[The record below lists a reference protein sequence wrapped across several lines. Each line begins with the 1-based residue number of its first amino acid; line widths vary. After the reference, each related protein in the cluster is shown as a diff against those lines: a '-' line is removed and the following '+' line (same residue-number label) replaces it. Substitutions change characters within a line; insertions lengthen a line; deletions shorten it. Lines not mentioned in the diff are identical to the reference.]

1 MRGQNLV
8 NADLKSI
15 IKVNPEIGVNALAQ
29 KELLESEVKLLRDD
43 HKEHLER
50 HHKNKVTILGLESK
64 NRELS
69 NEIVKIK
76 TSHLETLKFKNDTL
90 SQLEKENRSIKEKSA
105 NKTLL
110 IVCLVL
116 LTIYLISV
124 NLYLSGLIR

>member
-1 MRGQNLV
+1 MKDQSLV

-15 IKVNPEIGVNALAQ
+15 IKVNPEIGINALAQ

-69 NEIVKIK
+69 NEIVKIQM
-76 TSHLETLKFKNDTL
+76 SHLETLKFKNDTL

-105 NKTLL
+105 NKTIAIICLCLL
-110 IVCLVL
+110 CAYMVG
-116 LTIYLISV
+116 V

>member
-1 MRGQNLV
+1 MKDQSLV

-15 IKVNPEIGVNALAQ
+15 IKVNPEIGLNAFAQ

-50 HHKNKVTILGLESK
+50 HHKNKVIILGLESK

-69 NEIVKIK
+69 NEIVKIQM
-76 TSHLETLKFKNDTL
+76 SHLETLKFKNDTL
-90 SQLEKENRSIKEKSA
+90 SQLEKENRSIKEKSG
-105 NKTLL
+105 NKTIAIICLCLL
-110 IVCLVL
+110 CAYMIG
-116 LTIYLISV
+116 V